1 MAPAHLMILVI
12 QRLIAY
18 SAIIIITPVV
28 VVFLCMCKLNVRDL
42 ETLVLRVCHVQMV
55 ILMPV

>member
-1 MAPAHLMILVI
+1 MILVI

-55 ILMPV
+55 ILVPV